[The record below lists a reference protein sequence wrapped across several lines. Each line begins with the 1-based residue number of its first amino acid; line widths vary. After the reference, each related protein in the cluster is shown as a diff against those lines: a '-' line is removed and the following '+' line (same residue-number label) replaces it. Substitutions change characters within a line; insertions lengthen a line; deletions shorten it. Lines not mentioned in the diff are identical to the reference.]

1 MIKHENS
8 KWVLYSKDGTK
19 KLGEFDSE
27 YEAKEREKEINILK
41 HKKESFTDSIYSFAL
56 MESKDSDGAEWDV
69 VLIAAGES
77 DNTGGTGNKRFYPAE
92 TLKKAVG
99 LFENAHAMAYKFVG
113 KIQDL
118 FDHEKST
125 RETKPDGLAANQVGF
140 FRNVHF
146 GKFKDSKGQER
157 EGILARFHVLE
168 GAKWLRDNL
177 LDAWKHGKQILGFS
191 IDAEGEETPLKVG
204 DKLYDAVTNIS
215 RVLENTVVTRPAA
228 GGQVI
233 RLVASQNEHLTK
245 ESNKM
250 NREEIIKLLK
260 EKAAHLLKDKD
271 VDKISES
278 DLLLLLAEALTKK
291 EEPKPE
297 VTVAPVVPTVAPV
310 VSKVDDTKV
319 NESMKKFTE
328 AEGKITESLR
338 KLEIKEAKI
347 NFKTKLS
354 ESSLPNPIKAKL
366 EKQYAEIV
374 LNDEQVDTLLAQEQ
388 DAYAKLT
395 ESMPKTHV
403 AMGSDERDKLELAMD
418 GFWSG
423 KDEVDKDGKKV
434 KAFVSFKEAYAT
446 IVRDPAAV
454 YADPSLVLFDSYFFM
469 PQMETASFVE
479 SYNQKRRAALM
490 ESARM
495 TEALKT
501 SDWAEIL
508 GNTLNRAMM
517 KEFNTDQYQE
527 WRKLVSNTTPVSDFR
542 AQRRLKMGGY
552 GILSTVSEQATY
564 QPLTS
569 AGDTEVTY
577 TPAKKGGL
585 ESITMEMVANDD
597 VGSIRMIPKKLGL
610 AAITTIYYD
619 IFNMFTNNLESDG
632 TTTLASA
639 ARGNCSGGA
648 TALSSAGLDTA
659 VTLMRSQT
667 VYGNTSYQ
675 HVGMAFSPKYLLV
688 SPTLEALAKRLFMS
702 DILVGT
708 GGAAAGTTSDAMSTE
723 PNIWKNMFEPLVI
736 PYWTTGTNWWVVADP
751 RLAPTIEVGFF
762 RGRQEPE
769 LFVQDNPT
777 VGSVFTADKI
787 TYKIRFIYGYNVLEY
802 RSLYYS
808 Y

>member
-1 MIKHENS
+1 MIKHEND
-8 KWVLYSKDGTK
+8 KWILYSKDGTE

-27 YEAKEREKEINILK
+27 EEAKEREKEINILK
-41 HKKESFTDSIYSFAL
+41 HKKESFSDSIYSFAL
-56 MESKDSDGAEWDV
+56 MESKDSSGAEWDV

-92 TLKKAVG
+92 TLKKAIG

-177 LDAWKHGKQILGFS
+177 LDAYKHGKQILGFS
-191 IDAEGEETPLKVG
+191 IDAEGEETPMKIG

-233 RLVASQNEHLTK
+233 RLVASQNEHSIKETK
-245 ESNKM
+245 MDRK
-250 NREEIIKLLK
+250 EIIKLLM

-271 VDKISES
+271 VEKMEES
-278 DLLLLLAEALTKK
+278 DLLALLAEALGTKK

-297 VTVAPVVPTVAPV
+297 PKKEEPKAET
-310 VSKVDDTKV
+310 KVDDTKV
-319 NESMKKFTE
+319 NESVKKIQE
-328 AEGKITESLR
+328 AESKINESLK
-338 KLEIKEAKI
+338 KLETKEAKI
-347 NFKTKLS
+347 NFKTKLA
-354 ESSLPNPIKAKL
+354 ESTLPAAIKAKL
-366 EKQYAEIV
+366 EKQFAEIV
-374 LNDEQVDTLLAQEQ
+374 LADDQINTLLAQEQ
-388 DAYAKLT
+388 EAYAKLT

-403 AMGSDERDKLELAMD
+403 QVGSEERDKLELAMD
-418 GFWSG
+418 GFWAG
-423 KDEVDKDGKKV
+423 EDQKDKDGKKV
-434 KAFVSFKEAYAT
+434 RMFTSFKEAYAAIMGT
-446 IVRDPAAV
+446 PSAV
-454 YADPSLVLFDSYFFM
+454 FADPGLILSDSYWYM
-469 PQMETASFVE
+469 PQLEQASFAE
-479 SYNQKRRAALM
+479 SYNISRRKALM
-490 ESARM
+490 ESRM

-517 KEFNTDQYQE
+517 KEFSSDQYQS
-527 WRKLVSNTTPVSDFR
+527 WRKLVSNFTPVNDFR
-542 AQRRLKMGGY
+542 AQRRLMMGGF

-569 AGDTEVTY
+569 PGDTEQTY

-597 VGSIRMIPKKLGL
+597 VGSIRMIPVKLGRA
-610 AAITTIYYD
+610 AAITIYRN
-619 IFNMFTNNLESDG
+619 IFDMFSSNLEGDG
-632 TTTLASA
+632 STTLSTLTRANGIST
-639 ARGNCSGGA
+639 
-648 TALSSAGLDTA
+648 TALSVAGLDAA
-659 VTLMRSQT
+659 VVAMRSQT
-667 VYGNTSYQ
+667 VYGDTSDY
-675 HVGMAFSPKYLLV
+675 VGMSYNPRYLLV
-688 SPTLEALAKRLFMS
+688 SPTREALAKTIFTS
-702 DILVGT
+702 SVLVGT
-708 GGAAAGTTSDAMSTE
+708 GGAAASTGSDATSTVA
-723 PNIWKNMFEPLVI
+723 NIWQNNFEPIVV
-736 PYWTTGTNWWVVADP
+736 PYWTTATTWWLVADP
-751 RLAPTIEVGFF
+751 RTAPVIEVGFF
-762 RGRQEPE
+762 KGRQEPE

-777 VGSVFTADKI
+777 VGSMFTADKI
-787 TYKIRFIYGYNVLEY
+787 TYKIRYIYGYNILDY
-802 RSLYYS
+802 RSFCYS
-808 Y
+808 AAS